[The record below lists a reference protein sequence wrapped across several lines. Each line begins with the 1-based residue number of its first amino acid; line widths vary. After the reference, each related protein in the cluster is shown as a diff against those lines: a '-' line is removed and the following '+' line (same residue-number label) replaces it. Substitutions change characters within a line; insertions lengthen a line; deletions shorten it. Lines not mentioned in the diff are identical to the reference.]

1 MGSLRFICFVCL
13 VPVSKYV
20 KLEENSENICIE
32 RTPCHINLI
41 NIKTLFCLSPFELP
55 SPFQCAALWGGRGHW
70 NWAFFW
76 LATWVKGHSKGFY
89 DWKLLNESFL
99 LYNSN
104 YYPIIHNVIIPWC
117 AESASQTTT
126 YTKQNAPIILP
137 KTFAKSLSFDNSLE
151 QVLNTKK
158 DAWNSMN
165 KSHRNDK
172 YSWPWNALKRC
183 LSFRS

>member
-1 MGSLRFICFVCL
+1 MSFSLWITVT
-13 VPVSKYV
+13 VSARSLMRWTRTM
-20 KLEENSENICIE
+20 KLS
-32 RTPCHINLI
+32 
-41 NIKTLFCLSPFELP
+41 
-55 SPFQCAALWGGRGHW
+55 
-70 NWAFFW
+70 FFW

-104 YYPIIHNVIIPWC
+104 YYPILHNVIIPWC

-126 YTKQNAPIILP
+126 YTKQNAPIVLP
-137 KTFAKSLSFDNSLE
+137 KTFAKSSSFDNSLE

-165 KSHRNDK
+165 KSYRNDK

-183 LSFRS
+183 LSFRSLREPVVQFHSPDLIINSPHSLPHIFYSFNL